1 LKQVTD
7 HRSNPNEQVETAV
20 RAIGRSKDRRKI
32 FEAVYKGKKRIKKVS
47 ELEKI
52 TGLGKVRVLQEAG
65 KLAGNGIIHQTK
77 IDKET
82 AYEKD
87 TFFSTNKAKI
97 LRFVDDPKKL
107 VKLPTK
113 TRPTLTIKNNVT
125 VNLPK
130 SFVRAQHITV
140 DDIDS
145 FSQVRKVKLDA
156 ERPFTK
162 MLEADF
168 KNGVKRII
176 STRSSFK
183 DWGGE
188 KNDLLTT
195 NLKYKRKRI
204 STAFAFKGRGKSGK
218 LTPAKMGKNGDQ
230 IQRLF
235 QSPAD
240 LFIVQYWGEIDQ
252 SVVEQVQSFAQL
264 RSVHLAKT
272 VYFCLI
278 DGDDSN
284 RIIDAY
290 PDKF

>member
-1 LKQVTD
+1 LKHVTD

-77 IDKET
+77 IEKET

-87 TFFSTNKAKI
+87 TFYSTNKTKI
-97 LRFVDDPKKL
+97 LRFVDDPRKL

-113 TRPTLTIKNNVT
+113 IRPTLAIKNNVT

-130 SFVRAQHITV
+130 SFVQAQHITV

-162 MLEADF
+162 MLEAEF
-168 KNGVKRII
+168 KRGVKRIVGAR
-176 STRSSFK
+176 STFK

-188 KNDLLTT
+188 TNDLLTT
-195 NLKYKRKRI
+195 SVKYKRKRI

-264 RSVHLAKT
+264 RSVLLGKT
-272 VYFCLI
+272 IYFCLI